1 MEPSEINKTNIGS
14 TPVPDPTRLTTEQL
28 MVAIASLK
36 ELIFAR
42 LDSNAKA
49 LERIEHSFNVRLDG
63 MREIDKAVQ
72 EILETRMAGSDK
84 AIKLLQDISDGTFFK
99 VDEKISALKEVHE
112 EKFSSIQT
120 QFKERDVR
128 GEQSAKDSKVA
139 VDAALQ
145 AAKEA
150 GSEQNKSNALAQA
163 KSEASF
169 TKQIDGLSAF
179 IASNVKGLD
188 DKINDLKERFSSGQG
203 VIKGEREQI
212 VTRQASNANVIAL
225 ASVIAGVV
233 GAIIGATISFL
244 K

>member
-99 VDEKISALKEVHE
+99 VDEKISE